1 MTATVAERALTID
14 VISDVVCPWCF
25 IGRRRLGAALARLEV
40 DEPQLRPVVSWHPF
54 QLNPDLP
61 REGIDRR
68 AYLAEKFGG
77 TRRAA
82 EIYDRVRAAG
92 HSVGIEFAFEKIE
105 RQPNTLD
112 AHRLISWA
120 QAQGSAEEV
129 VERLFRAYF
138 LDGRFI
144 GDRDVLVEIAGDS
157 GLSADAA
164 RAQLDSNE
172 GAAAIAQMDR
182 RVRELGVTGV
192 PFFIFD
198 GKVAVSGAQEPEVL
212 VAAASEAMREP
223 GDPAASG

>member
-1 MTATVAERALTID
+1 MH
-14 VISDVVCPWCF
+14 
-25 IGRRRLGAALARLEV
+25 
-40 DEPQLRPVVSWHPF
+40 PVVSWHPF

-61 REGIDRR
+61 REGIDRG

-77 TRRAA
+77 SGRAA
-82 EIYDRVRAAG
+82 EVYDRVRAAG
-92 HSVGIEFAFEKIE
+92 RTVGIEFAFEKIE

-120 QAQGSAEEV
+120 QAQGGAEEV

-144 GDRDVLVEIAGDS
+144 GDRDVLVEIASDS

-164 RAQLDSNE
+164 RAQLDSSE

-192 PFFIFD
+192 PFFISTARSPCRARRSPKCWSRRSARRC
-198 GKVAVSGAQEPEVL
+198 GNRRPGCSG
-212 VAAASEAMREP
+212 
-223 GDPAASG
+223 